1 VLIHKL
7 RFRASGG
14 LAGVVRGTD
23 VDGGAL
29 SVFERAALEKWVSA
43 PAATRS
49 NAARDQMIY
58 EWDLETDA
66 GPRHMECDELN
77 VPDGLD
83 GLLARLVKQSRPV
96 AL

>member
-1 VLIHKL
+1 M
-7 RFRASGG
+7 
-14 LAGVVRGTD
+14 
-23 VDGGAL
+23 DGRAL
-29 SVFERAALEKWVSA
+29 SASERAALEKWASA
-43 PAATRS
+43 PAAVRS
-49 NAARDQMIY
+49 TAARDQLIY

-83 GLLARLVKQSRPV
+83 GLLARLLKQSRPV

>member
-14 LAGVVRGTD
+14 FAGVVRGTE
-23 VDGGAL
+23 VGGGAL
-29 SVFERAALEKWVSA
+29 SASEREALGTWASA
-43 PAATRS
+43 PAAARS
-49 NAARDQMIY
+49 TAARDQVIY
-58 EWDLETDA
+58 EWDLDTDA

-83 GLLARLVKQSRPV
+83 GLLARLIKQSRPV
-96 AL
+96 AP